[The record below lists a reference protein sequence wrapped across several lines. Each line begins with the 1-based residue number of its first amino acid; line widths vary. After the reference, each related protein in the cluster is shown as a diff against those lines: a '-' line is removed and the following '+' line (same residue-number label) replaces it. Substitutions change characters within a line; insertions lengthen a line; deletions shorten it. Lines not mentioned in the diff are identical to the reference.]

1 MSWQIFLGLFHKSH
15 LILCILFQDIGQSP
29 GLDQDQEREAEE
41 GVGLVLDDTQDLEGL
56 GQGPKDEGQDQ
67 GHFQNH
73 LDVGQGQ
80 GQQLAGEE
88 GHALD
93 QGQFKL
99 KYLSMVK
106 YVYLKEQGLFVST
119 NPRGLPYCRHLDMHR
134 VNESMLFFISDVP
147 ELILFLVGMTEL
159 LLYLITYA

>member
-1 MSWQIFLGLFHKSH
+1 M
-15 LILCILFQDIGQSP
+15 LIGIQDILQEEDQVHYIGQSP

-93 QGQFKL
+93 QVIDDGAGRFQSHALDHAQGTNMEVHVADVVHQDRVPVRERSQGRGQGQPVEAKRRKNL
-99 KYLSMVK
+99 TARRREGKIRIKARRKVRKM
-106 YVYLKEQGLFVST
+106 
-119 NPRGLPYCRHLDMHR
+119 
-134 VNESMLFFISDVP
+134 
-147 ELILFLVGMTEL
+147 
-159 LLYLITYA
+159 